1 MEQTTIKIISGY
13 CPYLEAEH
21 SIRATYT
28 LIPHRGRKFSSSSCK
43 YAQECGR
50 LEHCPLRREAMM
62 EEELEDFLKE

>member
-13 CPYLEAEH
+13 CPYLQAGAFDPRYIH
-21 SIRATYT
+21 AD
-28 LIPHRGRKFSSSSCK
+28 PHRGRKFSSSSCK

-62 EEELEDFLKE
+62 EED